1 MVQSRLNENDGRPVG
16 KKKKSENMAMS
27 VRGVYGS
34 TMIKTKPIFIG
45 GTGRCGT
52 SILIAMLQESPMIL
66 QLSEPEGFHRL
77 FLEWCDRR
85 WVPFCIFKRRYAR
98 HLSDRLVYSV
108 TVYHDLFKRQI
119 EEMLSVEAVLE
130 SMNVFR
136 DCRSIRCFKQRFDL
150 FSDRLIGDFT
160 RACGRPLWCLKQ
172 PGYIF
177 MYINRI
183 YQLHPTMRFIHIVRD
198 GRDVIASM
206 LSQPWAAGDT
216 RQEKFEFALNAWS
229 QPLAEGLRRQGA
241 VPKANIMTIRFEDL
255 VAESDAVISR
265 IFDFLNEESGLP
277 DNHFSA
283 DRILRGNNFDLRKAH
298 IGTYRELLEPDEIA
312 LIQSKHAELLRRFGY
327 T

>member
-1 MVQSRLNENDGRPVG
+1 
-16 KKKKSENMAMS
+16 MS

-108 TVYHDLFKRQI
+108 TAYHDLFKRQI

-150 FSDRLIGDFT
+150 FSDRLIGDFYT
-160 RACGRPLWCLKQ
+160 CVRPPPLVPQAARLHFHVHRSNLSTPSDHAVHTYRTGRARR
-172 PGYIF
+172 Y
-177 MYINRI
+177 RI
-183 YQLHPTMRFIHIVRD
+183 
-198 GRDVIASM
+198 DVIPAMGRWGYAS
-206 LSQPWAAGDT
+206 G
-216 RQEKFEFALNAWS
+216 K
-229 QPLAEGLRRQGA
+229 
-241 VPKANIMTIRFEDL
+241 V
-255 VAESDAVISR
+255 
-265 IFDFLNEESGLP
+265 
-277 DNHFSA
+277 
-283 DRILRGNNFDLRKAH
+283 
-298 IGTYRELLEPDEIA
+298 
-312 LIQSKHAELLRRFGY
+312 
-327 T
+327 